1 MQCFRLDKTDSFA
14 SALFLEQTVHESNV
28 PQNIKAF
35 CLRRNACL
43 HNRNSRLLVCFM
55 ESFRL
60 ISPMIVHCKCSGQS
74 VRLAKAAEGV
84 SVNRSRRR
92 VEGVRNHARSG
103 MPLRPPNLC
112 RLGQSVAGSLDRFV
126 RWLDYIASNRRIR
139 SSMGGWVE
147 KRLAIEPPLSGFTMY
162 ICAEAGLTSIG
173 CCAL

>member
-74 VRLAKAAEGV
+74 VRLAKAAEGA
-84 SVNRSRRR
+84 S
-92 VEGVRNHARSG
+92 EPIEKA
-103 MPLRPPNLC
+103 LRGLEIMLGRGCLYAQNLC
-112 RLGQSVAGSLDRFV
+112 RLGQSVAGSFDRFV

-147 KRLAIEPPLSGFTMY
+147 KRLAIDPPLSGFTMY